1 LKLTSLGWN
10 AHFQAIWDAKA
21 DPNLIPARVS
31 AEHRDRFQILTATGE
46 SPAVTAGK
54 LRHQAD
60 GGDWPA
66 VGDWVAVRMAAPG
79 DLAVIEAVLPRVSRF
94 VRKAAGTDVQVQV
107 VAANLTTVFLVA
119 ALDRDF
125 NLRRLERYLVLAAE
139 GGVTAVIVLSKADQC
154 PDPGPALQAVGGI
167 APGAAIVPVSAT
179 TGEGVAQLAP
189 WLGEGET
196 VALLGSSG
204 VGKSTLANRLLGR
217 EVQSTQAV
225 REQDQRGR
233 HTTTHRELFRLPT
246 GGLLVDTPGMRELQ
260 LWHAEE
266 GLAGTFDDLVWIARD
281 CQFRDCSHAAEPGC
295 AVQAGIAAGWID
307 ASRVASWQKLAKEL
321 AWLAR
326 KQDPLAM
333 RAEKAK
339 WKQIHKQFR
348 QRLEDGG

>member
-1 LKLTSLGWN
+1 LGWN
-10 AHFQAIWDAKA
+10 AHFQAIWDAQA
-21 DPNLIPARVS
+21 GPDLIPARVS
-31 AEHRDRFQILTATGE
+31 AEHRDRYQLLTAMGE
-46 SPAVTAGK
+46 CPAVTAGR
-54 LRHQAD
+54 LRHQSD
-60 GGDWPA
+60 GGEWPA
-66 VGDWVAVRMAAPG
+66 VGDWVAVRMAAQG
-79 DLAVIEAVLPRVSRF
+79 DLAVIEAVLPRASRF
-94 VRKAAGTDVQVQV
+94 VRKAAGTDVQAQV

-125 NLRRLERYLVLAAE
+125 NLRRLERYLVVAVE
-139 GGVTAVIVLSKADQC
+139 GGVAAVIVLSKADQC
-154 PDPGPALQAVGGI
+154 PDPGPALQAVRGI
-167 APGAAIVPVSAT
+167 TPDAAIVPVSAA
-179 TGEGVAQLAP
+179 TGAGIDRLAP

-233 HTTTHRELFRLPT
+233 HTTTHRELFRLPS

-266 GLAGTFDDLVWIARD
+266 GLSGAFDDLVWIARD

-295 AVQAGIAAGWID
+295 AIQAGIAAGWID
-307 ASRVASWQKLAKEL
+307 AARVANWQKLGKEL

-326 KQDPLAM
+326 KQDPVAQ

-348 QRLEDGG
+348 QRPEKGG